1 MNLWR
6 ESYCFENNEDRK
18 LQISRNL
25 YGYKNPQIVLPALD
39 QTVAV
44 FPTYPMVIYQSF
56 QGLFT
61 NQYCH
66 HPNDLA
72 FIHLDAFEASRQLFL
87 RFFFKVLKWFPI
99 SYKTTSHPYPLW
111 NSEACF
117 IDKLLFLLNILLFIQ
132 RLFVSTRIHFRLQ
145 QNKIQINF
153 HILSYL
159 VYLHIFY
166 LKWFLIYFQTIL
178 SVTLLNFT

>member
-6 ESYCFENNEDRK
+6 ESYCLQNNEDRK

-25 YGYKNPQIVLPALD
+25 YGYKNPQIVLPLLD

-44 FPTYPMVIYQSF
+44 FHTYPTVVYQSF

-72 FIHLDAFEASRQLFL
+72 FIHFNAFEASRQF
-87 RFFFKVLKWFPI
+87 FFFKSIEII
-99 SYKTTSHPYPLW
+99 SYFILDNFSSLP
-111 NSEACF
+111 
-117 IDKLLFLLNILLFIQ
+117 IDKFLFLLNISLFIR
-132 RLFVSTRIHFRLQ
+132 RLFVSTR
-145 QNKIQINF
+145 INF

-166 LKWFLIYFQTIL
+166 LKLFLIYFQTIL